1 MSLSTQIKSTLTILA
16 VFAAFGFAALTR
28 AQPLS
33 ELGDTTVL
41 HTRILITAPDANA
54 SEESRIA
61 HVRVGTPI
69 AVGAQ
74 PTAKDIERASR

>member
-1 MSLSTQIKSTLTILA
+1 MSLSLQIKSTLAMLA

-28 AQPLS
+28 AQSLS
-33 ELGDTTVL
+33 EPVDTTVS
-41 HTRILITAPDANA
+41 HTRVLITLPDASG

-61 HVRVGTPI
+61 HVRVGMPI